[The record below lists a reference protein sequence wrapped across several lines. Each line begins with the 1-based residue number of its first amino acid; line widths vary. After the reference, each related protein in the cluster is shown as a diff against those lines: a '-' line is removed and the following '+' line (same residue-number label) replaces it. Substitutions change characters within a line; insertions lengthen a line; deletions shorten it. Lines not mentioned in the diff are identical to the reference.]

1 MIPATDMATSTD
13 AVEGKR
19 QTLESALRDM
29 GSVLVAYSGGVDSTY
44 LAAEAN
50 RVLGPRALSVTAQS
64 PSLAPSELRD
74 AKAVAKRLGL
84 NHRVIQTLEVERE
97 DYRANDTNR
106 CYFCK
111 DELYTTMTTLASGEG
126 YAFVAN
132 GANVDDLGDF
142 RPGLGAAKRHG
153 VRAPLVEAG
162 LTKDEI
168 RELSHGMGLPTWDKP
183 AQACISSRIP
193 YGTPVTIESL
203 DRIAKAEEFLH
214 GLGIKQLRVR
224 HHGSVARIEVEAS
237 NLALLVQDDVRSAVS
252 EHFRSIGY
260 TYVTLDMDGFRSGS
274 LNETLAGHRKAP

>member
-1 MIPATDMATSTD
+1 MIPPTNMSTSTD
-13 AVEGKR
+13 VVGGKR
-19 QTLESALRDM
+19 TALESALRDM

-50 RVLGPRALSVTAQS
+50 RVLGPRALAVTAES

-97 DYRANDTNR
+97 DYKANDSNR

-111 DELYTTMTTLASGEG
+111 DELYTTMSGLASDEG

-183 AQACISSRIP
+183 AQACLSSRIP

-203 DRIAKAEEFLH
+203 GRIAKAEEFLH
-214 GLGIKQLRVR
+214 GLGIAQLRVR
-224 HHGSVARIEVEAS
+224 HHGSVARIEVEPS
-237 NLALLVQDDVRSAVS
+237 DLALLVQDDVRSAVS

-260 TYVTLDMDGFRSGS
+260 AYVTLDMEGFRSGS
-274 LNETLAGHRKAP
+274 LNETLAKHGKAR